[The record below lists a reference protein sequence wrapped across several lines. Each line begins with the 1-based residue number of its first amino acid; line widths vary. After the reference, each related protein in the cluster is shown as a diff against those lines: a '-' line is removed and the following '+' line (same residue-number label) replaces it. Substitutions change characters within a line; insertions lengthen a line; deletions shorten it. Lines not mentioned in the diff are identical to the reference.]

1 MPIFVYNPALV
12 VIILSELVV
21 ASFINKNDTFCENP
35 ATYRLFPMKRI
46 TSRLARSIIFL
57 VETKKVFVDFFK
69 SKLVVLEGYLFLEL
83 AGVIEQK
90 HISLEFIP

>member
-46 TSRLARSIIFL
+46 TSRLARSIIFF
-57 VETKKVFVDFFK
+57 VETKKVFLDFFK
-69 SKLVVLEGYLFLEL
+69 SKLCTSTMSKNEVRLYLK
-83 AGVIEQK
+83 IE
-90 HISLEFIP
+90 EC